1 MVTLLDSITKGRHTN
16 PRIVHIYT
24 AIVIPPTKGTKVNS
38 MFLFFSFFFKLNE
51 IEKGKP

>member
-24 AIVIPPTKGTKVNS
+24 PIVIGTKVNS

>member
-24 AIVIPPTKGTKVNS
+24 PIVIPPQREQKSTPC
-38 MFLFFSFFFKLNE
+38 FFSFFFKLNK

>member
-1 MVTLLDSITKGRHTN
+1 MATLLDSITKGRHTN

-24 AIVIPPTKGTKVNS
+24 PIVIGTKVNS
-38 MFLFFSFFFKLNE
+38 MFFFSFFFKLNE